1 MEPAVAAVVDL
12 EVVAEDVVGVDLVAG
27 PGAKI
32 SRIFAQLETILKI
45 VSCNRCISIK

>member
-1 MEPAVAAVVDL
+1 MDPV
-12 EVVAEDVVGVDLVAG
+12 VVAEAEAEEDLVAVD

-45 VSCNRCISIK
+45 VSRNRCISIK